1 MRCVLLLTLLSHQGN
16 GLECYAC
23 PSVAPASDGTD
34 DVSSER
40 QTSLLILTGA
50 GYPAID
56 CQAGE

>member
-1 MRCVLLLTLLSHQGN
+1 MLLLTLLSHQGN